1 MYVLEGHD
9 AVKLTLEVL
18 HQSVLQKVPMCAFAR
33 VGGDDGARISR
44 AAFAIMLKFTENIAE
59 MTRLVKNVNSA
70 ADGLTETDGVQKL
83 KAIISKLK
91 EDEDFLN
98 LSKRWEA
105 ACQMRKWTQSIKLAI
120 SERTALEADESL
132 RKTWNE
138 ANPS

>member
-1 MYVLEGHD
+1 
-9 AVKLTLEVL
+9 
-18 HQSVLQKVPMCAFAR
+18 MCAFAR

-98 LSKRWEA
+98 LSKRWEV
-105 ACQMRKWTQSIKLAI
+105 AC
-120 SERTALEADESL
+120 
-132 RKTWNE
+132 
-138 ANPS
+138 